1 MAAHE
6 RKTGSADTGGS
17 AYESSIEEREAAYG
31 DEEVNDPSDETA
43 DAIDG
48 VAEAAA
54 ADASAADWGFTE
66 KRSRFSRE
74 VIIGGFAVTLLVAV
88 FCAIVMK
95 NFEGDPDSQTA
106 EAALRQPESGLPPE
120 SSLGEAGAIP
130 ENDPFLP
137 PAGQL
142 SQDSSANEPL
152 DLNGEQLEPVAQAVP
167 LMTGPSEV
175 LADPAGDP
183 FATIGNRQ
191 NASADPFSQPT
202 GLSQQE
208 PLVASEPFDA
218 GPLPDRAAMPEPAFP
233 ETPVIEPELAGS
245 EPLANEPFLTNEPT
259 TLVEPALPLAND
271 DLLSGR
277 LDSGIGGPDISLV
290 NEPLESTTTVFATDP
305 AESPAGWANTGEYVV
320 QNNESFWTISKKVYG
335 TVRYFEVLAELNRQ
349 VAPDRDRLKP
359 GTRIQTPDMNVM
371 ESLLTDLKS
380 RSRTTLKS
388 QPGILQP
395 MDVSDSATGD
405 VLMAS
410 SSGFFHSQQGY
421 PMFRVGDT
429 DTLTTIAAEHLGR
442 ASRWQQIYRM
452 NSDLLAEPE
461 ALRPG
466 MELKLPADA
475 SRKRLVDRGREF
487 R

>member
-1 MAAHE
+1 M
-6 RKTGSADTGGS
+6 
-17 AYESSIEEREAAYG
+17 
-31 DEEVNDPSDETA
+31 NDSSDEAA

-54 ADASAADWGFTE
+54 ADASGADWGFTE
-66 KRSRFSRE
+66 KKSRFSRE

-88 FCAIVMK
+88 FCFIVMK
-95 NFEGDPDSQTA
+95 NFKSDPDGQTA
-106 EAALRQPESGLPPE
+106 GTPPPQRESVLPPE
-120 SSLGEAGAIP
+120 TSLGQAGALP

-137 PAGQL
+137 PSGPLA
-142 SQDSSANEPL
+142 QDSSTNESA
-152 DLNGEQLEPVAQAVP
+152 DLNGGQSDLLAQTEPAAQPDPFAQADP
-167 LMTGPSEV
+167 LMTGPSGP

-183 FATIGNRQ
+183 FATIDSGP
-191 NASADPFSQPT
+191 NAAADPLSQPT
-202 GLSQQE
+202 GLNQQE
-208 PLVASEPFDA
+208 PLIASEPLDA
-218 GPLPDRAAMPEPAFP
+218 GPLPDPAAMPEPAFP
-233 ETPVIEPELAGS
+233 ETPVAESALTGS
-245 EPLANEPFLTNEPT
+245 EPLVNEPLLTNEPAT
-259 TLVEPALPLAND
+259 GVEPVLPLAND
-271 DLLSGR
+271 SLSS
-277 LDSGIGGPDISLV
+277 DSLNSGFDSPAMPAAA
-290 NEPLESTTTVFATDP
+290 EPLESTTTVFATDP
-305 AESPAGWANTGEYVV
+305 VDEPAGWTNTGEYVV

-349 VAPDRDRLKP
+349 VAPERDRLKP
-359 GTRIQTPDMNVM
+359 GTRIQTPDKAAM
-371 ESLLTDLKS
+371 EGLLADLKT
-380 RSRTTLKS
+380 RSRTSLKT

-405 VLMAS
+405 VQVAS
-410 SSGFFHSQQGY
+410 ASGFFHSQQGY
-421 PMFRVGDT
+421 PMFRVGNT

-452 NSDLLAEPE
+452 NSDLLTEPE